1 MNLTDYSIPEWFH
14 VDEWSFV
21 REDQVNGFVQYEI
34 EEYNSSLC
42 DEGDHYYVQFYQD
55 HFKLFYGHA
64 NDYGYREIPADQL
77 GQMKPVLGK

>member
-21 REDQVNGFVQYEI
+21 REDHENGFVQYEI
-34 EEYNSSLC
+34 YEYRHM
-42 DEGDHYYVQFYQD
+42 GDHYYVQLFKD

-64 NDYGYREIPADQL
+64 NDFGYREISSDQL